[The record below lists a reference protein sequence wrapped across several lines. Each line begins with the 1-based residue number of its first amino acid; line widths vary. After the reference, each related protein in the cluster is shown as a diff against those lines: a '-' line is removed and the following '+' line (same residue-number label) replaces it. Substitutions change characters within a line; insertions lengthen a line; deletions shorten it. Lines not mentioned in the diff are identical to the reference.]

1 MAFNWIKFG
10 EINETFDNIRNMN
23 DADLDHFL
31 HNLIQYCYDKGWSDY
46 NNFVCTNDTE
56 GRRVF
61 DSY

>member
-31 HNLIQYCYDKGWSDY
+31 HNLISYCYDKGWSD
-46 NNFVCTNDTE
+46 FAEFATTDSIE
-56 GRRVF
+56 GHRVF